1 MKLPLATLLAFLS
14 YRHCVRVGLMVT
26 AARKPIFRKVPRS
39 DGGARLLNMETPY
52 INPDAARLLEA
63 VASAGGVK
71 LRQLSLNDARKA
83 AVAMAQQLDLPCMEE
98 CAVANLTIAG
108 PLPIP
113 ARLYSP
119 FKVTSAIDD
128 VAMST
133 PVIIYAH
140 GGGWVLGD
148 LDFCDSLCRYL
159 ATRSRYRVVSLDYR
173 LAPEHPFPAAFMDVQ
188 TTARWVRTSP
198 RELGQPVGGI
208 ALAGDS
214 AGGGLVAAAA
224 LTHPGDA
231 PIPVLAVLMFYPVTD
246 ISRVTLSYE
255 RFAEGFLLEA
265 ADMRYFADSY
275 VPARSV
281 RNDPRV
287 SPLLAPDVASFP
299 PATLLACGLDVLRD
313 EGRAFAARL
322 AQAGVDITYIEARGQ
337 IHGIATMRGAMPSAR
352 TLIDRAIDDFRRH
365 IEQSAALVPN
375 RP

>member
-1 MKLPLATLLAFLS
+1 
-14 YRHCVRVGLMVT
+14 
-26 AARKPIFRKVPRS
+26 
-39 DGGARLLNMETPY
+39 METPY
-52 INPDAARLLEA
+52 VHPDAARLLEA
-63 VASAGGVK
+63 TASGGVK

-83 AVAMAQQLDLPCMEE
+83 TVAMAHQLDLLCTEE

-108 PLPIP
+108 APPVP

-119 FKVTSAIDD
+119 LKVTPPIDD
-128 VAMST
+128 GGMST

-148 LDFCDSLCRYL
+148 LDFCDSLCRHL
-159 ATRSRYRVVSLDYR
+159 ATRSGYRVVSLDYR

-188 TTARWVRTSP
+188 ASARWVRTSP
-198 RELGQPVGGI
+198 RALGQPVAGI

-224 LTHPGDA
+224 LHHPGDP

-265 ADMRYFADSY
+265 ADMHYFAESY
-275 VPARSV
+275 APTRSA

-287 SPLLAPDVASFP
+287 SPLLAANVASFP

-337 IHGIATMRGAMPSAR
+337 IHGIATMRGAMPSAQI
-352 TLIDRAIDDFRRH
+352 TIDHAIDDFVGHIRRSVAP
-365 IEQSAALVPN
+365 INPRARERDLGKSTDRLSIAN
-375 RP
+375 R